1 MLFLC
6 YLCVLSL
13 GCSCYVVSIS
23 ASDWLERLVSKMTYN
38 VLMGTLNPTHSL
50 TLEVEGHHSLL
61 CWLFDTKPQ
70 VWEWMEKEDHRRD
83 NWHLEIWWLKC
94 CIWVCIPAHSIYRVN
109 DRECVVK
116 QSLWSADN
124 ISRAKS
130 VPVIIQVYL
139 RVSPGHGKSWNLGR
153 PFSRPGKSWKIAKVI
168 ESHGKVMENDD
179 NVMEFLLLHWAIL

>member
-1 MLFLC
+1 
-6 YLCVLSL
+6 
-13 GCSCYVVSIS
+13 
-23 ASDWLERLVSKMTYN
+23 MTYN

-61 CWLFDTKPQ
+61 CWLSDTKPQ

-94 CIWVCIPAHSIYRVN
+94 CIWVCILAHSIYRVN